1 MEKMYPIENT
11 LCVFNA
17 KEDKNIFIL
26 GYLYFS
32 LSDREFVIKKY
43 GIDEIFSAD
52 HFDRFQYVLNEKGGT
67 TTINQLK

>member
-32 LSDREFVIKKY
+32 ISDREFVIKNLN
-43 GIDEIFSAD
+43 
-52 HFDRFQYVLNEKGGT
+52 YVSICFKIKIIKIHGYST
-67 TTINQLK
+67 TRLCTI

>member
-32 LSDREFVIKKY
+32 ISDREFVIKRY
-43 GIDEIFSAD
+43 GKFC
-52 HFDRFQYVLNEKGGT
+52 RF
-67 TTINQLK
+67 I